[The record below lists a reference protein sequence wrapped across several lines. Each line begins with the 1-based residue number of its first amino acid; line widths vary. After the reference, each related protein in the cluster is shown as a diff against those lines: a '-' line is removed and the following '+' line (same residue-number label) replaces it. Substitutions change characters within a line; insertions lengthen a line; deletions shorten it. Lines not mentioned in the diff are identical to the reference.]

1 MREKKEA
8 VVVRPMAFVFV
19 VFSYLL
25 SKNSDSI
32 SLILH
37 FLQIDWLHTRGEVW
51 LVLLTW
57 EIIEKIYIGLCPQ
70 FLAQS
75 S

>member
-25 SKNSDSI
+25 SKNSESI

-37 FLQIDWLHTRGEVW
+37 FLQIDYGFTHVGRCGWSCLHG
-51 LVLLTW
+51 
-57 EIIEKIYIGLCPQ
+57 K
-70 FLAQS
+70 
-75 S
+75 